1 MARPR
6 GAVLNTDDTSSVDLG
21 QSDFGRD
28 QSREL
33 SQCRGPFLS
42 SVTRA
47 IEDFAGGSSIP
58 PLGLPLPAAV
68 GPSPPRS
75 APRPDRSMCVRGY
88 PIGSHSG
95 RSSRD
100 SCAAGDR
107 AQGTRWR
114 RTDRHTCRLCAA
126 DHAIDSASAGVVKAG
141 QIRLLDRDGVVSA
154 DGRRLFRLV
163 AYDGV
168 EGFFTLPLSRC
179 VGSPNSKP
187 PLVVAGRAIIDAD
200 IRVTSSWELVQACDL
215 HFLPAAT
222 CGQLGATGY
231 Q

>member
-1 MARPR
+1 
-6 GAVLNTDDTSSVDLG
+6 VL
-21 QSDFGRD
+21 
-28 QSREL
+28 
-33 SQCRGPFLS
+33 
-42 SVTRA
+42 
-47 IEDFAGGSSIP
+47 
-58 PLGLPLPAAV
+58 
-68 GPSPPRS
+68 
-75 APRPDRSMCVRGY
+75 
-88 PIGSHSG
+88 
-95 RSSRD
+95 
-100 SCAAGDR
+100 
-107 AQGTRWR
+107 
-114 RTDRHTCRLCAA
+114 
-126 DHAIDSASAGVVKAG
+126 SASAPSYTISTLPQLEWLK
-141 QIRLLDRDGVVSA
+141 QDRFACLIVTGSLSA

-222 CGQLGATGY
+222 CGQFGATGY